1 MTALDAFVP
10 TLVAAVGG
18 YAAFAAALA
27 WRTARTAVLTPP
39 LPAARLPTLAV
50 VVAARDEEACIGRC
64 LDALLAQDYPADRL
78 EIVVADDGSTDRT
91 AAVVRSRMPRHRD
104 LVLAGGDPSS
114 EPGDAAP
121 DGSAEGGGPRVRLVR
136 VPEAAGKLHGKA
148 HALHTAIE
156 TTRAEIV
163 LVTDADCA
171 APPLWARATAA
182 PFADPDVGLVC
193 GFARIDP
200 RPGHA
205 FDRVQALD
213 WTLLIGA
220 VSALA
225 EAGVPATGMGNNMAV
240 RRTTYDAVGG
250 YPALPF
256 SVTEDFTLVRAVAE
270 RTQARIRFPVGAP
283 TTVWTLPVNGVA
295 AAYRQ
300 RRRWARG
307 GLAGGLPVVAAYVGL
322 WLVHVL
328 PLVGLWLTPG
338 IAVACIAAKTLAE
351 GALLAAV
358 LRRVGGRVRWLDVLG
373 LEAFLFV
380 YLVTLPAAL
389 ALWPRIGWKG
399 RSL

>member
-10 TLVAAVGG
+10 LLVATVGG
-18 YAAFAAALA
+18 YAAFASALA
-27 WRTARTAVLTPP
+27 WRTARTPVLAPP
-39 LPAARLPTLAV
+39 LPDHHLPTLAV

-64 LDALLAQDYPADRL
+64 LDALLAQDYPADRI

-91 AAVVRSRMPRHRD
+91 AAIVRSRMPRD
-104 LVLAGGDPSS
+104 LALAGGDSGS
-114 EPGDAAP
+114 DHGDAPP
-121 DGSAEGGGPRVRLVR
+121 DGSREGGGPRLRLVR
-136 VPEAAGKLHGKA
+136 VPEAAGALCGKA

-182 PFADPDVGLVC
+182 PFADPAVGLVC
-193 GFARIDP
+193 GLARIDP

-240 RRTTYDAVGG
+240 RRATYDAVGG

-270 RTQARIRFPVGAP
+270 RTEARVRFPVGAP
-283 TTVWTLPVNGVA
+283 TTVWTLPANGIA
-295 AAYRQ
+295 AAYQQ

-328 PLVGLWLTPG
+328 PLVGLWLAPG
-338 IAVACIAAKTLAE
+338 VAVACVAAKTLAE

-358 LRRVGGRVRWLDVLG
+358 LRRVGGRLRWLDVLG
-373 LEAFLFV
+373 LEAFLFA

-389 ALWPRIGWKG
+389 TLWPRIGWKG